1 MKDYRKKKSRTLPAY
16 DWGVAAVIA
25 GGVRLLTLV
34 STRSAKN
41 S

>member
-1 MKDYRKKKSRTLPAY
+1 MKDYKKKKSRTLPAY

-25 GGVRLLTLV
+25 GGVRLLTLS
-34 STRSAKN
+34 STQAAKY